1 MVANVLGNPPPS
13 SHFGQKSSV
22 LILCCAVLLG
32 TWYLVFGRQQR
43 KLVQG
48 TFSLV
53 HVDMPLWRV
62 GNKVFQK
69 GVVDGIRYF
78 FVPVASGMSF
88 PISSA
93 VNILLL
99 AVSHQVV
106 ILRA

>member
-1 MVANVLGNPPPS
+1 
-13 SHFGQKSSV
+13 
-22 LILCCAVLLG
+22 
-32 TWYLVFGRQQR
+32 
-43 KLVQG
+43 
-48 TFSLV
+48 
-53 HVDMPLWRV
+53 MPLWRV